1 MKVSYEERLAIDF
14 GLHRRCDEG
23 NDVVL
28 SVRAGGNPGQLF
40 CSETLT
46 SVDRLGDNNRLL
58 NDGTHTYTYDFEGNR
73 TKKTVTATGEA
84 TEYQW
89 DHHNRLVRVTHLDSV
104 GDPVQTLDYIYD
116 VLDRR
121 IGKTDTPAVG
131 PGYTERYVYDGEHL
145 ALKFGAS
152 ALANRYL
159 HGPVIDQIL
168 ADEQVSSLS
177 SPGDVLWPMADHL
190 GTVRDLAEY
199 DSGTGDTVIV
209 NRISYDAYGGS
220 RAETNAAVDHLFG
233 YTGREWDAEADLQYN
248 RARWYDPAVGRW
260 LSEDPIGFEAG
271 DANLSRYVGN
281 RSTIA
286 VDPSGLAE
294 IVTQLPL
301 TPRGSWNPTLPDD
314 NIFGI
319 RPPRVGEPAYSYQ
332 NFGMYYQPL
341 PPTTRPFTSGESD
354 MLTAFF
360 STYLDQ
366 SGLVIGI
373 GGLNRYTTENTM
385 VPRYTPWFPP
395 RNYVSDFSL
404 GTPNQQRHFIHEMM
418 HVLQSQNGNFN

>member
-1 MKVSYEERLAIDF
+1 VLQFDGSAASNLN
-14 GLHRRCDEG
+14 HRYLWS
-23 NDVVL
+23 DVVDEL
-28 SVRAGGNPGQLF
+28 M
-40 CSETLT
+40 
-46 SVDRLGDNNRLL
+46 
-58 NDGTHTYTYDFEGNR
+58 
-73 TKKTVTATGEA
+73 
-84 TEYQW
+84 
-89 DHHNRLVRVTHLDSV
+89 
-104 GDPVQTLDYIYD
+104 
-116 VLDRR
+116 
-121 IGKTDTPAVG
+121 
-131 PGYTERYVYDGEHL
+131 
-145 ALKFGAS
+145 
-152 ALANRYL
+152 
-159 HGPVIDQIL
+159 
-168 ADEQVSSLS
+168 ADETVGGGADTLYALS
-177 SPGDVLWPMADHL
+177 DHL
-190 GTVRDLAEY
+190 GTIRDIANFSE
-199 DSGTGDTVIV
+199 STSVTSVT
-209 NRISYDAYGGS
+209 NHRSYNSFGKLT
-220 RAETNAAVDHLFG
+220 AETNAAVDLLFG
-233 YTGREWDAEADLQYN
+233 YTGKQLDDATGLQHN
-248 RARWYDPAVGRW
+248 LFRWYDSALGQW
-260 LSEDPIGFEAG
+260 LSEDPIGFAAG
-271 DANLSRYVGN
+271 DGNLSRYVGN